1 VAVNKCPSVA
11 GHFDGHGE
19 ALKHYMRRRT
29 MQHVQGYTRSHWM
42 PPSGDYLLRI
52 APAAARATI
61 NSMIMKHVP
70 TLLAVSMAIAMQ
82 RYYITRIARWRRFV
96 AFTKATKRH
105 HWTSTHSD
113 SIKPDTPTPVVLDI
127 SS

>member
-1 VAVNKCPSVA
+1 
-11 GHFDGHGE
+11 
-19 ALKHYMRRRT
+19 

-113 SIKPDTPTPVVLDI
+113 SIKPDMPTPVVLDI

>member
-1 VAVNKCPSVA
+1 
-11 GHFDGHGE
+11 
-19 ALKHYMRRRT
+19 